1 MAIGPVR
8 GKSWGGPHGRLPV
21 AQTDLAKAA
30 RSTRST
36 GLPLK
41 DGRQRRQDGEED
53 GRGGSDSPGD
63 GGKEREG
70 GGTKK
75 KIERERGRESA
86 KEKNREGGRQKKT
99 ARKARRRVGLG

>member
-1 MAIGPVR
+1 MAISPVR

-36 GLPLK
+36 GLPLE

-53 GRGGSDSPGD
+53 GQGGNDSPGD

-75 KIERERGRESA
+75 KIEREREGERVRRKRTG
-86 KEKNREGGRQKKT
+86 KEDDKKRQRGRQD
-99 ARKARRRVGLG
+99 GG